1 MAEENQD
8 QQRLKAVNFM
18 ANGLLNEVTFVNVV
32 ELVKSQAWK
41 EAEDAYDNKLSDE
54 EKAQVH
60 QKIDELDKQM
70 AEQAQK
76 DQQENSE

>member
-18 ANGLLNEVTFVNVV
+18 ANGLLNEVTFVNVI

-41 EAEDAYDNKLSDE
+41 EAEDAYDNKVSE
-54 EKAQVH
+54 EERAQIH
-60 QKIDELDKQM
+60 QKVDELDKQM

-76 DQQENSE
+76 ENSE